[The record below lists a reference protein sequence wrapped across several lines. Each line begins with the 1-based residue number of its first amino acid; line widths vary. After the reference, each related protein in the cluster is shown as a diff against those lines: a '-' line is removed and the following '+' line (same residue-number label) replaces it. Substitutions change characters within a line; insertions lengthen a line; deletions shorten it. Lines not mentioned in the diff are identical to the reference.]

1 MAQHVRG
8 FLDELPRHALG
19 PTWRATLVLTL
30 ANCADAVEVGVIS
43 YVLLVLQLTEFERS
57 FLSAAVFFDLAL
69 AAAVT
74 FAFAVAAAI
83 TFAVTLAAAIT
94 FAFAATANGGPRY
107 YALRVPHHHGHTGV

>member
-57 FLSAAVFFDLAL
+57 FLSAAVFFGMLVGGVAAG
-69 AAAVT
+69 AAADRVGRRPTLRLSLGVT
-74 FAFAVAAAI
+74 AGGGEATGSSAV
-83 TFAVTLAAAIT
+83 
-94 FAFAATANGGPRY
+94 GMRP
-107 YALRVPHHHGHTGV
+107 